1 MPDKASPSEIR
12 VVHTIPTSEPNV
24 WLGLPNIR
32 LSMSMRLTPFYPVHS
47 CLVMSDL
54 PIALKWEPGLI
65 GMSIALALYGVL
77 VCQYLFYILA
87 FPRDRRL
94 IKCAVFL
101 VFILDTVNTLTS
113 LSFHCRTLIL
123 CRWKTTNA
131 CSFQLTWDLSATL
144 VSGLFVSFFVQ
155 CFYAHRVW
163 IICGLS
169 KPLTGIVLFVALAAL
184 GEFCPQSHS
193 LSLIRSA
200 FGMCM
205 SLMAVLR
212 NLLTK
217 PFLNCQVTLGDMY
230 STNDIGTM
238 FNNPYSAVNALASAI
253 CDGIITTSIYI
264 CLRRPYGGLLRKENC
279 ITQFNIVFVRMGTI
293 NFVSAL
299 AMAILSF
306 RDQSVGKYLPAA
318 PGFLLSKAYSN
329 SMLAV

>member
-184 GEFCPQSHS
+184 
-193 LSLIRSA
+193 A
-200 FGMCM
+200 FGM
-205 SLMAVLR
+205 L
-212 NLLTK
+212 
-217 PFLNCQVTLGDMY
+217 TLGDMY

-329 SMLAV
+329 SMLAVLNARKLVNNRQQLGPVSPPELLPLTTIR